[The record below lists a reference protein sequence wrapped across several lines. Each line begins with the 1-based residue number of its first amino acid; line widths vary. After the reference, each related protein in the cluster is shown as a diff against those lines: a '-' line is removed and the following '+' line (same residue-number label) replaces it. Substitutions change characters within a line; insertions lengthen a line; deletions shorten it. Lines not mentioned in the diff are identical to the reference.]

1 MDNNTEEIRREAEPE
16 RGTKPRD
23 TVKTSERVSVPLGAE
38 SIPSPDGIFAT
49 APTTAPK

>member
-23 TVKTSERVSVPLGAE
+23 TVKTAERVSVPLGAE
-38 SIPSPDGIFAT
+38 SESHTVTGRHFRDST
-49 APTTAPK
+49 